1 MALRAVALLG
11 VLGLAACGAESSGSG
26 DGADMGT
33 GGGEPTGGTTGG
45 STGGS
50 AGGNPTGG
58 TGGDPVGGSTGGT
71 GGEPVGGNAG
81 GTGGAGGEP
90 VGGNAGGAGGEPV
103 GGSTGGAGG
112 EPVGGSTGGAGGEP
126 VGGNAGGAGG
136 EPVGGNAGGAG
147 GEPVGGNA
155 GGAGGA
161 GGEEPPPA
169 PDACAPDLLLDFNA
183 SAVLVEGAWELPIS
197 VDGEASGD
205 ESSECGGRGPERA
218 ARFIAPSAGRWRF
231 STAEGPDGGFYD
243 TVLSIRGACDDVG
256 TELACNDD
264 GFGPGR
270 GASEIEI
277 ELAGEQELY
286 LLVDAFG
293 AAASGTAILRA
304 ATEIAVGEGEV
315 CDLGGFPR
323 ICGDG
328 FVCTETPDGS
338 TCEVATPPSITSA
351 EVFYDAQARS
361 GFVIVEGLDPEDN
374 VGEIRLELLD
384 FTGRA
389 AGVLFLQAE
398 PGAAGAWRLATGFNA
413 QGAAVPY
420 AATVIA
426 TDTTGLQS
434 EAFDVAAFSRQATLA
449 AGDACL
455 ADDPS
460 AVCGAGLSCL
470 PAEGGF
476 ACAVFDGTCDAAV
489 ATLSDVMPDE
499 GGAYGWDGDTRE
511 ASDDGSPPCHAA
523 GTKEQLVRFVAPA
536 AGDWRF
542 TVDPTVGESPMRDS
556 VLAIRAACGA
566 TGPALVC
573 NDDGGG
579 DVQFGSGGIVSL
591 AAGEGV
597 VLHIEG
603 FGSDGTY
610 RLTAAP
616 APDAPE
622 VVAPV
627 LDTARLEFSAAGG
640 VRLSVVGTAGEGPID
655 EARVD
660 LYAEGNLIAIGDL
673 YSLFPSAEAMEAFD
687 LTNDSSL
694 DIHPLVAFADT
705 AVVTVTNFD
714 RLGSNAVEV
723 PVELFVPEILPRGA
737 ECNAD
742 DPWAPGVCAEGDYC
756 LDGDGNPETPRTCSE
771 FSAECPAEFG
781 ATVVD
786 TAGGAPFVIA
796 GDLAMA
802 PPALGARCDRGSG
815 ERVAVYVFTAP
826 EAGNWRFQ
834 TSDLAGGDSVISVRS
849 ACNLDAPDAILAC
862 DDDTAGMLASRA
874 EVNLVAGQT
883 VYVAVFGFTTERL
896 DTYTLTISA
905 AP

>member
-50 AGGNPTGG
+50 TGGNPTGG
-58 TGGDPVGGSTGGT
+58 TGGDPVGGS
-71 GGEPVGGNAG
+71 P
-81 GTGGAGGEP
+81 
-90 VGGNAGGAGGEPV
+90 GGAGGEPV
-103 GGSTGGAGG
+103 GGSM
-112 EPVGGSTGGAGGEP
+112 
-126 VGGNAGGAGG
+126 GGAGG

-169 PDACAPDLLLDFNA
+169 PDACAPDLLIDFNA

-205 ESSECGGRGPERA
+205 ESAECGGRGPERA

-231 STAEGPDGGFYD
+231 TTAEGPDGGFYD
-243 TVLSIRGACDDVG
+243 TVLSIRGACGDVG

-264 GFGPGR
+264 GFGLGR

-304 ATEIAVGEGEV
+304 ATEIAVGEGEA

-323 ICGDG
+323 ICGEG
-328 FVCTETPDGS
+328 FVCTESPDGS

-351 EVFYDAQARS
+351 EIFYDVQARS
-361 GFVIVEGLDPEDN
+361 GFAIVEGLDPEDN

-384 FTGRA
+384 FTGRS
-389 AGVLFLQAE
+389 AGLLFLRAE
-398 PGAAGAWRLATGFNA
+398 PGVAGAWRLAAGFNV
-413 QGAAVPY
+413 QGSAVPY
-420 AATVIA
+420 SGTLIA
-426 TDTTGLQS
+426 TDSTGLLS
-434 EAFDVAAFSRQATLA
+434 EAFDVAAFSRQETLG
-449 AGDACL
+449 AGDACQP
-455 ADDPS
+455 DDPS
-460 AVCGAGLSCL
+460 AVCGDGLSCL

-499 GGAYGWDGDTRE
+499 GGAYVWDGDTHDG
-511 ASDDGSPPCHAA
+511 ADNGSPPCHAA
-523 GTKEQLVRFVAPA
+523 TTREQLVRFVAPA

-542 TVDPTVGESPMRDS
+542 TVDPTVGAEPMGDS

-566 TGPALVC
+566 TGPAVVC

-579 DVQFGSGGIVSL
+579 DVNLGSGGIVSL
-591 AAGEGV
+591 EAGEGV

-603 FGSDGTY
+603 FGRDGTY
-610 RLTAAP
+610 RLAAAP
-616 APDAPE
+616 AAAAPE
-622 VVAPV
+622 RVVPV
-627 LDTARLEFSAAGG
+627 LDTARLEFTEAGG
-640 VRLSVVGTAGEGPID
+640 VRLSVAGTAGEGPVE

-660 LYAEGNLIAIGDL
+660 LYADGLLIAIDEPYFL
-673 YSLFPSAEAMEAFD
+673 PATDALEAFD
-687 LTNDSSL
+687 VTEDSSL
-694 DIHPLVAFADT
+694 DIHALVPFADT

-714 RLGSNAVEV
+714 RLESN
-723 PVELFVPEILPRGA
+723 PVETPVVRFLPELLPLGA
-737 ECNAD
+737 ECVAN
-742 DPWAPGVCAEGDYC
+742 DPWAPGICIVNTFCI
-756 LDGDGNPETPRTCSE
+756 DGDGDPETPTTCSE
-771 FSAECPAEFG
+771 FTAECPAEFG
-781 ATVVD
+781 ATTVD
-786 TAGGAPFVIA
+786 TAAGAPFVID

-802 PPALGARCDRGSG
+802 PAALGARCDRGTG
-815 ERVAVYVFTAP
+815 ERVSVYVFTAP
-826 EAGNWRFQ
+826 EAGLWRFE
-834 TSDLAGGDSVISVRS
+834 TSNLVDGMDRGDSIVSVRS
-849 ACNLDAPDAILAC
+849 ACNVPTPEAVLAC
-862 DDDTAGMLASRA
+862 DDDAAGDLQSRA
-874 EVNLVAGQT
+874 DVELEAGQT
-883 VYVAVFGFTTERL
+883 VYVSVYGFATDRL
-896 DTYTLTISA
+896 DTYTLTI
-905 AP
+905 APAP